1 MGRIGS
7 PPDQAI
13 TGSKSKIVEKPL
25 PPDDPKVRRP
35 NIDLARKV
43 LADWGPVI
51 SVEEGLE
58 RTREYFVSELQKGGQ
73 SEK

>member
-1 MGRIGS
+1 MAEKIVE
-7 PPDQAI
+7 I
-13 TGSKSKIVEKPL
+13 TGSKSEIVRKPL

-43 LADWGPVI
+43 LADWEPVV

-58 RTREYFVSELQKGGQ
+58 RTREYFVLELGKGGQ
-73 SEK
+73 SGT